1 MDQRDGVHEWALLPY
16 FVLRMAGFPFS
27 WLADLADGRATA
39 AAAELLRRRRAVDEA
54 AQRAR
59 SLAAQGISSPG
70 ATIGRGAPSSSG
82 APSGSASGRGGAA
95 RRLLRAMAHR
105 RSPTVTDAELAAA
118 ELPADLLSLYA
129 QYRQALAAES
139 AAQDSF
145 DRAYADASRSSGGR
159 VVRRFHSEPLLR
171 DMLLVTNDDAYEV
184 LTGWV
189 DARAGTGQPLSQ
201 LRARDRAKLDTLV
214 RYLQRACA
222 KNDTHSHFGPFA
234 PGAFDRGV
242 AGVTWRVGQLE
253 RHPQLSRWAA
263 EALLATL
270 AAGVDPALLRR
281 PRRASAVAVRDG
293 VLDVVD
299 FDYSARRDD
308 VREVA
313 HPRPAVALSPVEE
326 QVLALCDGESPVEQ
340 IRDRLRAAGCPL
352 TQPELLAYLDALAA
366 KGALVPGPELPV
378 GIEDS
383 LAALEETVRQHLPPD
398 RGGALDSI
406 RTALDDLACGDTP
419 TRHRAVQ
426 ALHAAFTGATGEAA
440 SRNHGL
446 FYGDRSVSYEE
457 SLSWCRDLAI
467 GPPVT
472 DVLAQELAPVYDL
485 FLLRPR
491 VRLLGERELMS
502 GWLTERFG
510 AGQPVTALDYLRAYL
525 ADADRLAPRY
535 ARLEEIVAQVG
546 READQLLLA
555 GVAGGAHRHRLDPAR
570 FALAI
575 QALSPAEP
583 AICNPDVLLVAAS
596 AAHVRQGTFQ
606 AIIGDLHAIEE
617 VISHQM
623 FAPFLQRRFTGYAQA
638 VVAAYQEVIEADEE
652 IVDVIQLHKNKAYIQ
667 ALLPCRDV
675 EAYGRSPKKRGD
687 VLSLADLV
695 VVPGGGGPRLAVRG
709 CDRFLRLMAL
719 PFSQLAV
726 RPNPFAVFG
735 FPRHFGG
742 LALEGAGQDHLP
754 RLEVGRLV
762 VQRELWRVPAQQ
774 LADRDERRAFVQVQ
788 RVRAERS
795 LPRHVYA
802 RLSNELKPVYCDLDS
817 PLLVRQ
823 LTRMAAGAVG
833 AVELTEMVPGPE
845 DLWLQRDGMGYTTEI
860 RFTAVCG
867 SRRHG

>member
-1 MDQRDGVHEWALLPY
+1 MDQRDSIREWALLPY
-16 FVLRMAGFPFS
+16 FVLRMAGFPFG
-27 WLADLADGRATA
+27 WLADLADEHATA
-39 AAAELLRRRRAVDEA
+39 AAAGLLLRRRAVDEA
-54 AQRAR
+54 ARQAKA
-59 SLAAQGISSPG
+59 LAAQGAG
-70 ATIGRGAPSSSG
+70 
-82 APSGSASGRGGAA
+82 GRGGVA

-105 RSPTVTDAELAAA
+105 RSPAVTDAELAAA
-118 ELPADLLSLYA
+118 ALPAGLLALHK
-129 QYRQALAAES
+129 QFRQALSAEAAAE
-139 AAQDSF
+139 DSF

-184 LTGWV
+184 LTGWA
-189 DARAGTGQPLSQ
+189 DTHAGTGQPLPQ
-201 LRARDRAKLDTLV
+201 LRSRDRAKLDTLV

-234 PGAFDRGV
+234 PGAFDPGV
-242 AGVTWRVGQLE
+242 AGVAWRVGQLE

-263 EALLATL
+263 QALLAAL
-270 AAGVDPALLRR
+270 AARVDPALLLR
-281 PRRASAVAVRDG
+281 PRRASAAAVRDG

-313 HPRPAVALSPVEE
+313 HPRPAVPLSPVAE

-340 IRDRLRAAGCPL
+340 ILDRLRAAGSPL
-352 TQPELLAYLDALAA
+352 RQPDLLAHLDALAA
-366 KGALVPGPELPV
+366 QGALVPGPELPV

-398 RGGALDSI
+398 RGAVLDSV
-406 RTALDDLACGDTP
+406 RTALGDLARGDTP

-426 ALHAAFTGATGEAA
+426 ALHATFTGATGEPAG
-440 SRNHGL
+440 RNHGL

-472 DVLAQELAPVYDL
+472 DVLARELAPVYDL

-491 VRLLGERELMS
+491 VRLLGERELIG

-510 AGQPVTALDYLRAYL
+510 AGQPVTVLDYLRAYL

-535 ARLEEIVAQVG
+535 ARIEEAVARIG

-555 GVAGGAHRHRLDPAR
+555 GVAAGARRHRLDPAR
-570 FALAI
+570 FALAVH
-575 QALSPAEP
+575 ALGPAEP

-596 AAHVRQGTFQ
+596 AGQLRQGSFQ

-623 FAPFLQRRFTGYAQA
+623 FAPFLERRFTGYAQA
-638 VVAAYQEVIEADEE
+638 VVAAYQEVIAADEE
-652 IVDVIQLHKNKAYIQ
+652 IVDVIQLHRNKAYVQ
-667 ALLPCRDV
+667 ALLPCRDI

-695 VVPGGGGPRLAVRG
+695 VVPGDGGPRLAVRG
-709 CDRFLRLMAL
+709 SDRFLRLMAL

-742 LALEGAGQDHLP
+742 LALDGAGQDHLP

-762 VQRELWRVPAQQ
+762 VQRELWRVPAQL

-788 RVRAERS
+788 QVRAERS
-795 LPRHVYA
+795 LPRHVFA
-802 RLSNELKPVYCDLDS
+802 RLPNEPKPVYCDLDS

-833 AVELTEMVPGPE
+833 TVELSEMVPGPE